1 MEKGPTSCSKAT
13 VSVWICVHVPIVL
26 LVEINILNLGEI
38 YEMFAANVSEMTA
51 DSIELEVSWDISI

>member
-1 MEKGPTSCSKAT
+1 M
-13 VSVWICVHVPIVL
+13 HVPIVL

-51 DSIELEVSWDISI
+51 DSIELEVS